1 MFCKTKAKNK
11 NRAAGFG
18 SLAVLAAGLIFAV
31 TVLSFL
37 IPLVLSFVPLFSDR
51 FAPVSLSS
59 AGVRDTAGTVQRIF
73 RIAGFTAAQAF
84 FSAML
89 ATIVGT
95 AAAYFCAK
103 KNFAGRKF
111 LLALSSVPLCVP
123 AIIVALAFIVF
134 FGNNG
139 IVNSILKP
147 LFKTEEPVISFLFTM
162 PGVITVHAFYN
173 FPIAMRTVS
182 QVWERLNEDEE
193 QAAELLGAGR
203 LRIFKTITFPALLNS
218 AAASFLLIFLFC
230 FFSFIIILL
239 FGGLGI
245 TTLEVELYKSAR
257 ASLNMN
263 LAAKIALT
271 EIVIAGAVI
280 LLYARLQKKAAGTNR
295 RLKQKNTRTRIT
307 GFAERVCFALTV
319 ALIFLFLIAPLFS
332 IFLRSTYNVNHTG
345 LFDKFFSFTAWKKV
359 LTSGLFFR
367 ALWTT
372 VKTGISAACITLI
385 TSLFFA
391 YITVFSKTKKYA
403 AAVPYFPL
411 AVSSIMLGFGWLLLR
426 PNGNVFILV
435 FAQSALAWPFAWT
448 QIQSA
453 LVRIPENIFNAALVL
468 SADKTDAFFR
478 CIMPLCRRGIVSAF
492 GFVFAISA
500 GDASLPIVLNIARF
514 ENLALL
520 LYDYSGSYRF
530 AESAAVAV
538 VLAVLTGFVFF
549 LQDREADKNE

>member
-230 FFSFIIILL
+230 FFSFI
-239 FGGLGI
+239 
-245 TTLEVELYKSAR
+245 
-257 ASLNMN
+257 
-263 LAAKIALT
+263 
-271 EIVIAGAVI
+271 
-280 LLYARLQKKAAGTNR
+280 
-295 RLKQKNTRTRIT
+295 
-307 GFAERVCFALTV
+307 
-319 ALIFLFLIAPLFS
+319 
-332 IFLRSTYNVNHTG
+332 
-345 LFDKFFSFTAWKKV
+345 
-359 LTSGLFFR
+359 
-367 ALWTT
+367 
-372 VKTGISAACITLI
+372 
-385 TSLFFA
+385 
-391 YITVFSKTKKYA
+391 
-403 AAVPYFPL
+403 
-411 AVSSIMLGFGWLLLR
+411 
-426 PNGNVFILV
+426 
-435 FAQSALAWPFAWT
+435 
-448 QIQSA
+448 
-453 LVRIPENIFNAALVL
+453 
-468 SADKTDAFFR
+468 
-478 CIMPLCRRGIVSAF
+478 
-492 GFVFAISA
+492 
-500 GDASLPIVLNIARF
+500 
-514 ENLALL
+514 
-520 LYDYSGSYRF
+520 
-530 AESAAVAV
+530 
-538 VLAVLTGFVFF
+538 
-549 LQDREADKNE
+549 